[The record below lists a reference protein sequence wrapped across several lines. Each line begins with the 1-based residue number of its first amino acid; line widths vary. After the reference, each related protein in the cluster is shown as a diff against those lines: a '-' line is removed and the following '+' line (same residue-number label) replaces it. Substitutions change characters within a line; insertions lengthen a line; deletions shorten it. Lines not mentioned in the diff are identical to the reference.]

1 VQHRRIIKEGPI
13 VFASMEDGS
22 IDPEGASSQGLFLAD
37 TRFLSRFQI
46 YLDGCPPYLLG
57 SSEEELFQASF
68 LLANRGTSTV
78 PDRTVGILQ
87 RNSLRERS
95 SGLAD
100 VLVELSIVNWC
111 MKPVAFPLSIELAS
125 DFFDTFEAR
134 GVTRLKRGRLLDPVV
149 KDSSIELAYIGLD
162 GIRDSTHIKLRRK
175 MDRFENGLVHYDIS
189 LDVNKRTTVTLEF
202 TLKSEATARA
212 PADKRLAAAPEITGR
227 QKPDW
232 FDQATTMSTSDSRV
246 NGILQR
252 SCRDLELL
260 LTEFPRAWAPAAGLP
275 RFSVP
280 FGRDSLITGIQ
291 TLSWNPALSRDALQF
306 LAERQGKEV
315 NPWNDEQPGK
325 IMHEMHTGELARLRE
340 VPFGL
345 FYGSID
351 ATPLF
356 LVLAAEYLRWTA
368 DLGWYRTLR
377 PHLDAAWSW
386 VDTYGSI
393 DGSGY
398 IQYAA
403 HIPPKASSAAL
414 TVGLFNQGWKDSS
427 TAVVY
432 SNGEICRDHPV
443 ALAEVQGY
451 LYRALHLWG
460 GLYAAMPEEEGM
472 RETGEAMLR
481 RAADLKI
488 RFNRDFWME
497 DKEYYAM
504 ALDGHHRHV
513 DSITS
518 NPGHCLWARLI
529 DEEHAAATAKKLTSE
544 DVLSS
549 WGIRTMS
556 LDEKAFNAFSYHDGS
571 IWPFENALIGDGLKK
586 YGFVMETQQVHE
598 AMIDASRYF
607 EYFRW
612 PEVYC
617 GVTRQTAGVL
627 ARQPDASRPQ
637 AWSAGAIFLLLQT
650 WLGIAP
656 RAFSRHVDITP
667 VMPRN
672 VSEIVIRDMA
682 ILGSHLSLRLVKE
695 GNALLL
701 EIADNPGNLDIMIH
715 PASQIQR
722 ELTGEDMPAQFR

>member
-1 VQHRRIIKEGPI
+1 
-13 VFASMEDGS
+13 MEDGS

-87 RNSLRERS
+87 RYSLRERS

-134 GVTRLKRGRLLDPVV
+134 GVTRLKRGQLLDPVV

-202 TLKSEATARA
+202 TLKSEAAARA

-427 TAVVY
+427 IAVVY
-432 SNGEICRDHPV
+432 SDGSIVRDHPIS
-443 ALAEVQGY
+443 LSEVQGY
-451 LYRALHLWG
+451 LYRALQLWAD
-460 GLYAAMPEEEGM
+460 LYAAMPPSERVGAEG
-472 RETGEAMLR
+472 R
-481 RAADLKI
+481 RLQERADALKQ
-488 RFNRDFWME
+488 RFNEEFWMPN
-497 DKEYYAM
+497 KNFYAM
-504 ALDGHHRHV
+504 ALDGHHRQV
-513 DSITS
+513 DVVTS

-529 DEEHAAATAKKLTSE
+529 DEEHAQAVAETLVDPKMC
-544 DVLSS
+544 SS
-549 WGIRTMS
+549 WGIRTMAT
-556 LDEKAFNAFSYHDGS
+556 DERAFNALSYHDGS
-571 IWPFENALIGDGLKK
+571 IWPFENSLMAAGLKK
-586 YGFVMETQQVHE
+586 YGYVRAAQQVHE
-598 AMIDASRYF
+598 ALVDASKYF
-607 EYFRW
+607 EYRRW

-617 GVTRQTAGVL
+617 GVTRETAGVL
-627 ARQPDASRPQ
+627 ARQPDACRPQ
-637 AWSAGAIFLLLQT
+637 AWSAGVIFLLLQT

-656 RAFSRHVDITP
+656 RPFSRHVDITP
-667 VMPRN
+667 VLPAGLDELDVDGMSICGSKLGLR
-672 VSEIVIRDMA
+672 IIREN
-682 ILGSHLSLRLVKE
+682 GS
-695 GNALLL
+695 LLL
-701 EIADNPGNLDIMIH
+701 EIKDNPDNLDISIH
-715 PASQIQR
+715 PASHVER
-722 ELTGEDMPAQFR
+722 HLAGPELPAQVR